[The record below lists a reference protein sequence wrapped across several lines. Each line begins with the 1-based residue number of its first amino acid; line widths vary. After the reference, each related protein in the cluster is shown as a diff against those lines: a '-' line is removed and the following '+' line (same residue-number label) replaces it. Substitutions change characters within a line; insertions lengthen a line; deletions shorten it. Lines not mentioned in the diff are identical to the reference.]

1 MWVLCWVL
9 QAAVLGAPPAP
20 TPGALIHGNPPL
32 SPGVPPPQCPQA
44 FGSHPAPPDP
54 KPCERTASAP
64 TLPRVGRA
72 PLGAR
77 GGAGEG
83 STKPHLPL
91 GLILANGRDGAV
103 PDGQLPA
110 HPPGVFKAPV
120 GAGQHRG
127 LGCAGWRGWG
137 GCCCWGL
144 PCCWVRAPLPW
155 LHPWVR
161 GGGLG
166 EWGPPPRGPPF
177 SALPGQGALPQAVP
191 PLLACF
197 FAGFEAALRTER
209 WAISSL
215 KGFFFLLLFSLFFSF
230 PGAESKAL
238 LETPT
243 FGDIYHVTGTT
254 RGPGASQG
262 TRAPQTRGRAR
273 PCCGVLR
280 VGAGW

>member
-1 MWVLCWVL
+1 MWVQGVGAL
-9 QAAVLGAPPAP
+9 LGAASCSAGGTPSTHPWGP
-20 TPGALIHGNPPL
+20 TPWESPPI

-44 FGSHPAPPDP
+44 SGSHPAPPDP
-54 KPCERTASAP
+54 KPCKRTASAP

-72 PLGAR
+72 PLGAC

-103 PDGQLPA
+103 PEGCQQLPA

-127 LGCAGWRGWG
+127 LGRAGWRGWG
-137 GCCCWGL
+137 GCWCWGL

-166 EWGPPPRGPPF
+166 ERGPPPWGPPAWAGCAPP
-177 SALPGQGALPQAVP
+177 GCP
-191 PLLACF
+191 PSPSF
-197 FAGFEAALRTER
+197 FLQALRQPCAR
-209 WAISSL
+209 
-215 KGFFFLLLFSLFFSF
+215 
-230 PGAESKAL
+230 
-238 LETPT
+238 
-243 FGDIYHVTGTT
+243 
-254 RGPGASQG
+254 RGGLSA
-262 TRAPQTRGRAR
+262 A
-273 PCCGVLR
+273 
-280 VGAGW
+280 